1 MTTKKTDAWMPFWI
15 GDYLADTMT
24 LTRDQ
29 HGGYFL
35 LLLAYWRNHG
45 PLPDD
50 DEELAAI
57 VKASP
62 DEWVK
67 LRPKLAKFFTVA
79 DGRWTHGRAD
89 KELSEASER
98 REAATKKA
106 QAGARAKWE
115 KAHAA
120 CSSTASSNAS
130 STAPST
136 AQALPE
142 QCPSPSPSPVGGIAI
157 AIPPPE
163 PAAPSGVTH
172 IDGEYVGPSDPLPG
186 VAYGAT
192 ARPIR
197 AAGMADADPGH
208 PTFRTL
214 VDAGATAEE
223 FLAFVPEALKK
234 ARPWPWLIA
243 AVVGE
248 RERAKA
254 TGGKIHQGPLVVA
267 TAAKTA
273 DTAAQADVQRTQELL
288 AAQAAVTSSPEA
300 REAAMAKMRKT
311 RAEMGVA

>member
-1 MTTKKTDAWMPFWI
+1 MNYWPRWVSAIRKRTAHLPLIQMGAYD
-15 GDYLADTMT
+15 
-24 LTRDQ
+24 R
-29 HGGYFL
+29 L
-35 LLLAYWRNHG
+35 LDHYYAEEK
-45 PLPDD
+45 PLPGDLD
-50 DEELAAI
+50 ACCRIAGAVTRPERDAVRSVLAEFFTMDEGVYRNTRGDEEIAVA
-57 VKASP
+57 
-62 DEWVK
+62 
-67 LRPKLAKFFTVA
+67 RPKIAAAKENGKRG
-79 DGRWTHGRAD
+79 GRPTGSKNKPSGFPMGNPEETQDEPTPKHHHPHLMVGV
-89 KELSEASER
+89 EA
-98 REAATKKA
+98 
-106 QAGARAKWE
+106 
-115 KAHAA
+115 
-120 CSSTASSNAS
+120 NAS
-130 STAPST
+130 TP
-136 AQALPE
+136 P
-142 QCPSPSPSPVGGIAI
+142 IA
-157 AIPPPE
+157 

-172 IDGEYVGPSDPLPG
+172 IDGEYVGPSDALPG